1 MASRARRS
9 VHSWRQRGLGLPE
22 TLIAFTLMMVALT
35 GLLAAHQQAKL
46 LQRDAS
52 QRLQAILALRE
63 LSLRWQLNTTASSSY
78 RSAIAAGLSLSGNA
92 DGVGSRSTGADFRCT
107 HEACAPA
114 ARAQADVAWVAA
126 ALKGLARGQW
136 QIQPCREWLA
146 DCLWLGWG
154 SSASGCDGQRAPL
167 RYERCVQW
175 LLPP

>member
-1 MASRARRS
+1 MPRASSHTLRLSFARC
-9 VHSWRQRGLGLPE
+9 QRGLGLPE
-22 TLIAFTLMMVALT
+22 TLIAFTLLLVALT

-63 LSLRWQLNTTASSSY
+63 LSQRWQLNASAAASY
-78 RSAIAAGLSLSGNA
+78 RAGLAQNLQSAGNNF
-92 DGVGSRSTGADFRCT
+92 S
-107 HEACAPA
+107 CAQISCPA
-114 ARAQADVAWVAA
+114 TARAQADVAWVAA
-126 ALKGLARGQW
+126 ALKGLTHAQW

-154 SSASGCDGQRAPL
+154 SAASSCDGQRAAL
-167 RYERCVQW
+167 RFERCLQW